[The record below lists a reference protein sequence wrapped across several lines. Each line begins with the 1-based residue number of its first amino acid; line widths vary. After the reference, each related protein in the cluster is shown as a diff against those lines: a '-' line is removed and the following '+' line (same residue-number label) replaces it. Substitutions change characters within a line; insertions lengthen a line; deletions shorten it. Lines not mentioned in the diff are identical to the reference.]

1 MKKFTLI
8 GVSRGALL
16 VRDYNNISNLKD
28 GTKELVDLCRQV
40 LVLDE
45 AENVIYEYDRE
56 YMKRS
61 KETKAVIKE
70 KLKEIYLKFNYPG
83 SAKGTDLEK
92 WFNVKLIKIGTKD
105 GFEILK

>member
-1 MKKFTLI
+1 MNKFTLI

-40 LVLDE
+40 LILDE
-45 AENVIYEYDRE
+45 SENVIYEYDRE

-70 KLKEIYLKFNYPG
+70 AIETANIKRTLNDREKLAISRYR
-83 SAKGTDLEK
+83 EK
-92 WFNVKLIKIGTKD
+92 WMPQ
-105 GFEILK
+105 

>member
-1 MKKFTLI
+1 MNRYTLI
-8 GVSRGALL
+8 GVSRGALF
-16 VRDYNNISNLKD
+16 VRDYNNTSNLKD

-40 LVLDE
+40 LILDD

-70 KLKEIYLKFNYPG
+70 AIETANIKRTLNDREKLAISRYR
-83 SAKGTDLEK
+83 EK
-92 WFNVKLIKIGTKD
+92 WMP
-105 GFEILK
+105 

>member
-1 MKKFTLI
+1 MNRYTLI

-40 LVLDE
+40 LILDD

-70 KLKEIYLKFNYPG
+70 AIETANIKRTLNDREKLAISRYR
-83 SAKGTDLEK
+83 EK
-92 WFNVKLIKIGTKD
+92 WMS
-105 GFEILK
+105 

>member
-1 MKKFTLI
+1 MNKFTLV
-8 GVSRGALL
+8 GVSRGALF

-40 LVLDE
+40 LILDD

-70 KLKEIYLKFNYPG
+70 AIETANIKRTLNDREKLAISRYR
-83 SAKGTDLEK
+83 EK
-92 WFNVKLIKIGTKD
+92 WML
-105 GFEILK
+105 

>member
-1 MKKFTLI
+1 MKYTLI

-16 VRDYNNISNLKD
+16 VRDYDNLSKVKD

-40 LVLDE
+40 LVLDD

-61 KETKAVIKE
+61 GETKAIIKE
-70 KLKEIYLKFNYPG
+70 VLETAVVKRGLNDREKLAISRYR
-83 SAKGTDLEK
+83 EK
-92 WFNVKLIKIGTKD
+92 WMS
-105 GFEILK
+105 

>member
-1 MKKFTLI
+1 MNKFTLV
-8 GVSRGALL
+8 GVSRGALF

-40 LVLDE
+40 LILDD

-61 KETKAVIKE
+61 KETKVVIKE
-70 KLKEIYLKFNYPG
+70 AIETANIKRTLNDREKLAISRYR
-83 SAKGTDLEK
+83 EK
-92 WFNVKLIKIGTKD
+92 WMP
-105 GFEILK
+105 

>member
-1 MKKFTLI
+1 MNKFTLV
-8 GVSRGALL
+8 GVSRGALF
-16 VRDYNNISNLKD
+16 VRDYNNISALKD

-40 LVLDE
+40 LILDD

-70 KLKEIYLKFNYPG
+70 AIETANIKRTLNDREKLAISRYR
-83 SAKGTDLEK
+83 EK
-92 WFNVKLIKIGTKD
+92 WMP
-105 GFEILK
+105 

>member
-1 MKKFTLI
+1 MNKFTLV
-8 GVSRGALL
+8 GVSRGALF

-40 LVLDE
+40 LILDD

-70 KLKEIYLKFNYPG
+70 AIETANIKRTLNDREKLAISRYR
-83 SAKGTDLEK
+83 EK
-92 WFNVKLIKIGTKD
+92 WMP
-105 GFEILK
+105 

>member
-8 GVSRGALL
+8 GVSRGALF

-40 LVLDE
+40 LILDE

-61 KETKAVIKE
+61 KETKVVIKE
-70 KLKEIYLKFNYPG
+70 AIETANIKRTLNDREKLAISRYR
-83 SAKGTDLEK
+83 EK
-92 WFNVKLIKIGTKD
+92 WMS
-105 GFEILK
+105 

>member
-1 MKKFTLI
+1 MKYTLI

-16 VRDYNNISNLKD
+16 VRDYDNLSKVKD
-28 GTKELVDLCRQV
+28 GTKELVDICRQV
-40 LVLDE
+40 LVLDD

-70 KLKEIYLKFNYPG
+70 AIETANIKRTLNDREKLAISRYR
-83 SAKGTDLEK
+83 EK
-92 WFNVKLIKIGTKD
+92 WMP
-105 GFEILK
+105 

>member
-1 MKKFTLI
+1 MNKFTLV
-8 GVSRGALL
+8 GVSRGALF

-70 KLKEIYLKFNYPG
+70 AIETANIKRTLNDREKLAISRYR
-83 SAKGTDLEK
+83 EK
-92 WFNVKLIKIGTKD
+92 WMPQ
-105 GFEILK
+105 

>member
-1 MKKFTLI
+1 MNRYTLI
-8 GVSRGALL
+8 GVSRGALF

-40 LVLDE
+40 LILDD

-61 KETKAVIKE
+61 KETKAVIKDAIETANIKRTLNDRE
-70 KLKEIYLKFNYPG
+70 KLAISRYR
-83 SAKGTDLEK
+83 EK
-92 WFNVKLIKIGTKD
+92 WMPQ
-105 GFEILK
+105 

>member
-1 MKKFTLI
+1 MNKFTLV
-8 GVSRGALL
+8 GVSRGALF

-40 LVLDE
+40 LILDD

-70 KLKEIYLKFNYPG
+70 AIETANIKRTLSEREKLAISRYR
-83 SAKGTDLEK
+83 EK
-92 WFNVKLIKIGTKD
+92 WMPQ
-105 GFEILK
+105 

>member
-1 MKKFTLI
+1 MNRYTLV

-16 VRDYNNISNLKD
+16 VRDYNNISNVKD

-40 LVLDE
+40 LILDD

-70 KLKEIYLKFNYPG
+70 AIETANIKRTLNDREKLAISRYR
-83 SAKGTDLEK
+83 EK
-92 WFNVKLIKIGTKD
+92 WMPQ
-105 GFEILK
+105 

>member
-1 MKKFTLI
+1 MNKFTLV
-8 GVSRGALL
+8 GVSRGALF

-40 LVLDE
+40 LILDD

-56 YMKRS
+56 CMKRS

-70 KLKEIYLKFNYPG
+70 AIETANIKRPLNEREKLAISRYR
-83 SAKGTDLEK
+83 EK
-92 WFNVKLIKIGTKD
+92 WMPQ
-105 GFEILK
+105 

>member
-8 GVSRGALL
+8 GVSRGALF
-16 VRDYNNISNLKD
+16 VRDYDNASKVKD
-28 GTKELVDLCRQV
+28 GTKELVDICRQV
-40 LVLDE
+40 LILDD

-70 KLKEIYLKFNYPG
+70 AIETANIKRTLNDMEKLAISRYR
-83 SAKGTDLEK
+83 EK
-92 WFNVKLIKIGTKD
+92 WMS
-105 GFEILK
+105 

>member
-1 MKKFTLI
+1 MNKFTLI
-8 GVSRGALL
+8 GVSRGALF

-70 KLKEIYLKFNYPG
+70 AIETANIKRTLNDREKLAINRYR
-83 SAKGTDLEK
+83 EK
-92 WFNVKLIKIGTKD
+92 WMP
-105 GFEILK
+105 

>member
-1 MKKFTLI
+1 MNRYTLI

-40 LVLDE
+40 LILDE
-45 AENVIYEYDRE
+45 SENVIYEYDRE

-70 KLKEIYLKFNYPG
+70 AIETANIKRTLNEREKLAISRYR
-83 SAKGTDLEK
+83 EK
-92 WFNVKLIKIGTKD
+92 WMS
-105 GFEILK
+105 

>member
-1 MKKFTLI
+1 MNRYTLV
-8 GVSRGALL
+8 GVSRGALF

-40 LVLDE
+40 LILDD

-61 KETKAVIKE
+61 KETKAIIKE
-70 KLKEIYLKFNYPG
+70 AIETATIKRTLNDREKLAISRYR
-83 SAKGTDLEK
+83 EK
-92 WFNVKLIKIGTKD
+92 WMPQ
-105 GFEILK
+105 

>member
-8 GVSRGALL
+8 GVSRGALF

-40 LVLDE
+40 LILDD

-70 KLKEIYLKFNYPG
+70 AIETANIKRTLNEREKLAIRRYR
-83 SAKGTDLEK
+83 EK
-92 WFNVKLIKIGTKD
+92 WMS
-105 GFEILK
+105 

>member
-8 GVSRGALL
+8 GVSRGALF

-40 LVLDE
+40 LILDD

-70 KLKEIYLKFNYPG
+70 AIETASIKRTLNDREKLAISRYR
-83 SAKGTDLEK
+83 EK
-92 WFNVKLIKIGTKD
+92 WMP
-105 GFEILK
+105 

>member
-1 MKKFTLI
+1 MKKFTLV

-16 VRDYNNISNLKD
+16 VRDYNNISNLKG

-61 KETKAVIKE
+61 KETKAIIKE
-70 KLKEIYLKFNYPG
+70 AIETATIKRVLNEREKLAITRYR
-83 SAKGTDLEK
+83 EK
-92 WFNVKLIKIGTKD
+92 WMPQ
-105 GFEILK
+105 

>member
-1 MKKFTLI
+1 MNRYTLI

-40 LVLDE
+40 LILDD

-61 KETKAVIKE
+61 KETKAIIKE
-70 KLKEIYLKFNYPG
+70 AIETANIKRTLNDREKLAISRYR
-83 SAKGTDLEK
+83 EK
-92 WFNVKLIKIGTKD
+92 WMPQ
-105 GFEILK
+105 

>member
-1 MKKFTLI
+1 MNKFTLV
-8 GVSRGALL
+8 GVSRGALF

-70 KLKEIYLKFNYPG
+70 AIETANIKRTLNDREKLAISRYR
-83 SAKGTDLEK
+83 EK
-92 WFNVKLIKIGTKD
+92 WMP
-105 GFEILK
+105 

>member
-1 MKKFTLI
+1 MNKFTLV
-8 GVSRGALL
+8 GVSRGALF
-16 VRDYNNISNLKD
+16 VRDYNNVSNLKD

-40 LVLDE
+40 LILND

-70 KLKEIYLKFNYPG
+70 AIETANIKRALNDREKLAISRYRK
-83 SAKGTDLEK
+83 K
-92 WFNVKLIKIGTKD
+92 WMS
-105 GFEILK
+105 